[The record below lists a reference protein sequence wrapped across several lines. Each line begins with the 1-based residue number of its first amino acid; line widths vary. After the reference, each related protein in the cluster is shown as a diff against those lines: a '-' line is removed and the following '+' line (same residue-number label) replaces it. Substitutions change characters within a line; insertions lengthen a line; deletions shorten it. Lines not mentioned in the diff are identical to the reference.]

1 MAALSLL
8 IVRQYFKTVREVF
21 KDVAPMKLYMGCRFA
36 GAPEYVVRIAAEYV
50 DVMSYND
57 YTFTRAAFSLPK
69 GIDLPVI
76 YGEFHF
82 GALDR
87 GLFHTGQ
94 VATFS
99 QENRARAYRDFVRS
113 CLGNPC
119 IIGTNWHQFSDQP
132 CTGRFDGEDFQVGLT
147 DCCDTPYPETIEAV
161 REIGYN
167 MYETRYNGNEK

>member
-1 MAALSLL
+1 MHGSRLGISCRALGVPGHCTLD
-8 IVRQYFKTVREVF
+8 VRG
-21 KDVAPMKLYMGCRFA
+21 AGCRFA
-36 GAPEYVVRIAAEYV
+36 GAPEFVVRIAAEYV
-50 DVMSYND
+50 DVMSYNN
-57 YTFTRAAFSLPK
+57 YTYTRENFSLPE
-69 GIDLPVI
+69 GIDLPVM

-99 QENRARAYRDFVRS
+99 QKNRARAYGDFVRS
-113 CLGNPC
+113 CLKNPC

-147 DCCDTPYPETIEAV
+147 DCCDTPYPETVAAL

-167 MYETRYNGNEK
+167 MYEIRYGKSE